1 MPVSNTVVLNVDGEE
16 FALALRVAKLYYYQG
31 LTTEEIAVELEL
43 SRPKISRL
51 LSFAKRQGIVQIR
64 VVDPL
69 EDNRSLSKAL
79 KDRYHLRAVHT
90 VPVPD
95 TASDAEALERVAMFT
110 GAHLNTLVQ
119 SNGVLGLAW
128 GTTLAAI
135 SRHLLPKP
143 TPNLE
148 IVQLNGSGNTGAMSD
163 RHITDVIQQFGD
175 NFGARVNLFP
185 VPAFFDFAETKQAL
199 WRERSVKRIVDL
211 QKRASVLLYSI
222 GAIHSSVPSYVY
234 EAGYL
239 DTKDRKELTRQKAVG
254 DIATVFFR
262 EDGSFSD
269 ITLNARASG
278 PDLSVM
284 RRAPHAVCVVAGRSK
299 VRALEG
305 ALQGGLLSELIVDE
319 PSARMLL

>member
-1 MPVSNTVVLNVDGEE
+1 VTDPHADSHEH
-16 FALALRVAKLYYYQG
+16 ALALRVAKLYYYQG
-31 LTTEEIAVELEL
+31 LTTEEIAGELGL

-51 LSFAKRQGIVQIR
+51 LSLAKRQGIVQIR
-64 VVDPL
+64 VIDPL
-69 EDNRSLSKAL
+69 EDNRSVSKAL

-90 VPVPD
+90 VPVLE
-95 TASDAEALERVAMFT
+95 TASEAEALERVATFA

-119 SNGVLGLAW
+119 SNTVLGLAW

-148 IVQLNGSGNTGAMSD
+148 VVQLNGSGNTGGMSD
-163 RHITDVIQQFGD
+163 RHITDVIQRYGE

-185 VPAFFDFAETKQAL
+185 VPAFFDYAETKQAL

-211 QKRASVLLYSI
+211 QKRASVMLYSI

-234 EAGYL
+234 EAGFL
-239 DTKDRKELTRQKAVG
+239 DARDRKELNRQKAVG

-262 EDGSFSD
+262 EDGSFAD
-269 ITLNARASG
+269 IPLNARASG
-278 PDLSVM
+278 PDLNVV
-284 RRAPHAVCVVAGRSK
+284 RRATHAVCVIAGRSK

-305 ALQGGLLSELIVDE
+305 ALHGGLLSELIVDE
-319 PSARMLL
+319 PTARMLL

>member
-1 MPVSNTVVLNVDGEE
+1 MDKQEHL
-16 FALALRVAKLYYYQG
+16 LALRVAKLYYYQN
-31 LTTEEIAVELEL
+31 LTTEDIAQELQL
-43 SRPKISRL
+43 SRPKVSRL
-51 LSFAKRQGIVQIR
+51 LSMAKRLGIVQIR

-79 KDRYHLRAVHT
+79 KDKYHLKAVHT

-95 TASDAEALERVAMFT
+95 TASEAEALERVATFT

-119 SNGVLGLAW
+119 PDMVLGLAW
-128 GTTLAAI
+128 GTTLTAI

-143 TPNLE
+143 TQNLE
-148 IVQLNGSGNTGAMSD
+148 LVQLNGSGHTATMSD
-163 RHITDVIQQFGD
+163 HHITDVIQQFGD
-175 NFGARVNLFP
+175 NFSARVNLFL
-185 VPAFFDFAETKQAL
+185 VPAFFDYAATKQAL
-199 WRERSVKRIVDL
+199 WHERSVKRIVEL

-222 GAIHSSVPSYVY
+222 GAIHSNVPSYVY
-234 EAGYL
+234 QAGYL
-239 DTKDRKELTRQKAVG
+239 DAKDRKELSRQKAVG

-262 EDGSFSD
+262 EDGSFAD
-269 ITLNARASG
+269 IPINARASG

-284 RRAPHAVCVVAGRSK
+284 RQATHAVCVVAGRSK

-305 ALQGGLLSELIVDE
+305 ALNGGLLNELIVDE

>member
-1 MPVSNTVVLNVDGEE
+1 MSMDTEE
-16 FALALRVAKLYYYQG
+16 YGLALRVAKLYYYQG
-31 LTTEEIAVELEL
+31 LTTEGIAQELGL

-51 LSFAKRQGIVQIR
+51 LSLAKRQGIVQIR
-64 VVDPL
+64 VIDPL

-90 VPVPD
+90 VPVPE
-95 TASDAEALERVAMFT
+95 TASDAEALERVAAFA

-128 GTTLAAI
+128 GTTLGAI
-135 SRHLLPKP
+135 SARLIPKP
-143 TPNLE
+143 TANLE
-148 IVQLNGSGNTGAMSD
+148 VVQLNGSGSTGGMSD
-163 RHITDVIQQFGD
+163 RHITEVIQRFGD
-175 NFGARVNLFP
+175 NFGARVNHFP

-199 WRERSVKRIVDL
+199 WRERSIKRIVDL

-234 EAGYL
+234 EAGFL
-239 DTKDRKELTRQKAVG
+239 DAKDRKELGRQKAVG

-262 EDGSFSD
+262 EDGSYGD
-269 ITLNARASG
+269 IPLNARASG
-278 PDLSVM
+278 PDLGVM
-284 RRAPHAVCVVAGRSK
+284 RRAAHAVCVVAGRSK

-319 PSARMLL
+319 PSARLLL